1 MKRFELELS
10 DKIQY
15 FLDEGAA
22 MRFVAITYAKGATL
36 EVTFGGN
43 HSQRPQELI
52 DVDEFIAVKSHRAKG
67 KRLSNYDIATL
78 RFIEPEYSEEEL
90 TDDEDV
96 AMDEEL
102 TEDEMVDI
110 GDMVGDDVKADPDVD
125 YSLREQGDD
134 AGFSA
139 SQLDLFS

>member
-1 MKRFELELS
+1 
-10 DKIQY
+10 
-15 FLDEGAA
+15 
-22 MRFVAITYAKGATL
+22 
-36 EVTFGGN
+36 
-43 HSQRPQELI
+43 
-52 DVDEFIAVKSHRAKG
+52 
-67 KRLSNYDIATL
+67 
-78 RFIEPEYSEEEL
+78 
-90 TDDEDV
+90 
-96 AMDEEL
+96 MDEEL